1 MSEGMTRMENER
13 KPLAGKVALVAGATR
28 HAGRGV
34 AIELGVAG
42 ATVICTGRSVRGNP
56 SPRNGPETIEET
68 AEMVSAYGGR
78 GIAVRVDHTDIGQT
92 ERLFDDIFAEH
103 GRLDLLVNTVA
114 GVAHNDPFLKT
125 DLAEG
130 LQAIVDGGHSHII
143 ATHAAA
149 RRMAAAGSGLIVN
162 ISDHEW
168 DQFYA
173 MEKALVNRIALCVA
187 KELSEYGIT
196 ILSLLPGAFF
206 KCFDVFTVEE
216 LRIAAERD
224 PSVLK
229 CHTPRLIGRAAVA
242 LATDPNVLQK
252 AGRLI
257 ELKELVDEYGI
268 SDIDG
273 RRSFEMW

>member
-1 MSEGMTRMENER
+1 ME
-13 KPLAGKVALVAGATR
+13 KPLAGKVAVVAGATR

-34 AIELGVAG
+34 ALELGAAG

-68 AEMVSAYGGR
+68 ADMVTAFGGYGFS
-78 GIAVRVDHTDIGQT
+78 VRVDHTDIGQV
-92 ERLFDDIFAEH
+92 ERLFDDVLAEH
-103 GRLDLLVNTVA
+103 GRLDLLVNAVA
-114 GVAHNDPFLKT
+114 GVARNDPFLKT
-125 DLAEG
+125 NLAEG
-130 LQAIVDGGHSHII
+130 LQAVVDGGHSHII
-143 ATHAAA
+143 ATHVAA
-149 RRMAAAGSGLIVN
+149 RYMAEVSSGLIVN

-173 MEKALVNRIALCVA
+173 IEKALINRIALSVA
-187 KELSEYGIT
+187 DEFREHGIT

-206 KCFDVFTVEE
+206 KCFEVFTAED
-216 LRIAAERD
+216 LKLAAERD

-229 CHTPRLIGRAAVA
+229 CHTPRLIGRGVVA
-242 LATDPNVLQK
+242 LATDPNVLDK
-252 AGRLI
+252 TGRLV
-257 ELKELVDEYGI
+257 ELKELVEDYGI